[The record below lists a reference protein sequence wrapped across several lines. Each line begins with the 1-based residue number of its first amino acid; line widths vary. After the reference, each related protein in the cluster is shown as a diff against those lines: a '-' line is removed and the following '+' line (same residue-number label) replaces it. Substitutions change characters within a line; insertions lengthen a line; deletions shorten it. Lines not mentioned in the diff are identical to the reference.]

1 VRQAEGNEP
10 AAGGTPL
17 LSARS
22 LTVERAGREVLRG
35 ASLDLRAGEAVWIQ
49 GPSGSGKST
58 LLRAL
63 ARLVPCSGDLALAGR
78 PAARIRAREWRAR
91 VALLPSPPVAL
102 AETLA
107 EDLLAPWQLRARRGG
122 SAPDPETLARELE
135 ALGLGGLALD
145 RPTREL
151 SLGQLARVAFLRTV
165 LSGPRVLLLDE
176 PAANLDPASA
186 ELLAARAFRHAEAG
200 GAVLAAG
207 HTTPWEGVHRLLRLA
222 NGGLQTI
229 DAVI

>member
-1 VRQAEGNEP
+1 MHDP
-10 AAGGTPL
+10 TAAAPL
-17 LSARS
+17 LTVRS
-22 LTVERAGREVLRG
+22 LRVERAGRLVLHP
-35 ASLDLRAGEAVWIQ
+35 ALLDLRVGEVVWLQ

-63 ARLVPCSGDLALAGR
+63 ARLVPWSGELALAGR
-78 PAARIRAREWRAR
+78 RAAQVPPREWRAQ
-91 VALLPSPPVAL
+91 VALLPSPPVPL

-107 EDLLAPWQLRARRGG
+107 EDLLAPWQLRARRGRE
-122 SAPDPETLARELE
+122 APSPETLARELE

-165 LSGPRVLLLDE
+165 LSGPKVLLLDE

-200 GAVLAAG
+200 GAVFAAG
-207 HTTPWEGVHRLLRLA
+207 HTTPWEGVHRLLRMA
-222 NGGLQTI
+222 HGGLETI
-229 DAVI
+229 DAAI